1 MKNKLLVTGANGVLG
16 KAITSHAQFNAEY
29 EIIPVGR
36 AQCDLTCQRS
46 VDELLLSINPKYII
60 HLAAISGGI
69 GLSANSQAS
78 LLRDNMLMAIN
89 IADAAVKVG
98 ATKTIFTLSAG
109 MYPEDAKLPITESS
123 NLRGKPH
130 QSAYGY
136 GYAKSFI
143 EPLIYSYNHQY
154 NTDFIGLVPNG
165 IYGYGDRFGQPNLT
179 MLPSLIYRGYHSLSH
194 NQPLLVWG
202 DGTPMRQYTWSE
214 DLADI
219 YYWALRNYSGDQI
232 LNIGTNEE
240 LSIKDIVHT
249 IASAYSLDESLI
261 SFDTTK
267 PKGIYRRPLDNSNF
281 ISLCNYK
288 YTSMK
293 DGIHRLCDYIKT
305 LSL

>member
-16 KAITSHAQFNAEY
+16 KAITSHRQFNTEY
-29 EIIPVGR
+29 DIVSVGR
-36 AQCDLTCQRS
+36 AECDLTCQKS
-46 VDELLLSINPKYII
+46 VADFLQNEQPKYIV

-69 GLSANSQAS
+69 GLSSSSQAT

-89 IADAAVKVG
+89 IADSAVELGINKV
-98 ATKTIFTLSAG
+98 IFTLSAG
-109 MYPEDAKLPITESS
+109 MYPEDSPLPITELS
-123 NLRGKPH
+123 NLTGKPH

-136 GYAKSFI
+136 GYAKSFV

-165 IYGYGDRFGQPNLT
+165 IFGYGDRFGQPNLT
-179 MLPSLIYRGYHSLSH
+179 MLPSLVYRGYRSLID
-194 NQPLLVWG
+194 NQPFLVWG

-219 YYWALRNYSGDQI
+219 YYWALKNYSGDQI

-240 LSIKDIVHT
+240 LSIKDIVAT
-249 IASAYSLDESLI
+249 IVDSYGIDSEQV

-267 PKGIYRRPLDNSNF
+267 PKGIHRRPLDNSRFTN
-281 ISLCNYK
+281 LLNYK
-288 YTSMK
+288 YTPMK
-293 DGIHRLCDYIKT
+293 TGIQRLCDYVKT
-305 LSL
+305 HSI